1 MKVKIINEL
10 YITDMQSKINKFIAA
25 VEKRNGKI
33 IEIKYFIYMTPIAT
47 QQAVIIYEYPK

>member
-10 YITDMQSKINKFIAA
+10 YITNMQSKINKFIAA
-25 VEKRNGKI
+25 VERRNGKI